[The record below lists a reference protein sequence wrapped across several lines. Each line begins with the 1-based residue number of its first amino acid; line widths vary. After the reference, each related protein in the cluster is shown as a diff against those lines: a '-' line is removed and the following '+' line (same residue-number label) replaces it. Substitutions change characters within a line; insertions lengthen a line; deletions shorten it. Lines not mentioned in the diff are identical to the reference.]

1 METKVISLP
10 KKRIVTYPVPR
21 TTDGKLHAFLSIGIP
36 VIPSLV
42 LLLPDWQNKQ
52 AAYPFIGAIFLFS
65 LFWFF
70 TASLRRNAGNFM
82 EIVSPRRSE
91 LPWSDIFKASFF
103 VPVKTRTQVIEEFY
117 AGDDDDI
124 TPLPKARLVT
134 HIKRGQSAENAR
146 LKITH
151 EKRVSWGKIE
161 LIQTVDFLKLNKES
175 I

>member
-1 METKVISLP
+1 METKVINTP
-10 KKRIVTYPVPR
+10 KKRIVTYTVPR

-52 AAYPFIGAIFLFS
+52 SVYPFIGAVMLFS

-70 TASLRRNAGNFM
+70 TASLRKNSGNFM

-91 LPWSDIFKASFF
+91 LKWNDIFKVSFF
-103 VPVKTRTQVIEEFY
+103 VPVKTKTRVIEEFY

-124 TPLPKARLVT
+124 TPLPNSRLIT
-134 HIKRGQSAENAR
+134 HIRRGQSAENAR

-151 EKRVSWGKIE
+151 EERISWGKIE
-161 LIQTVDFLKLNKES
+161 LIQTVDFLKLNKETA
-175 I
+175 